1 MSAPIL
7 THQSGSWTC
16 HKVWNGHDFTHC
28 FQSRR
33 RYLQNYPI
41 FLVIASTLWLATRY
55 ASKCSMKSPPSSP
68 LSSVSTL
75 QTTTMSPEFSSLE
88 SAVIL
93 DSLATNLL
101 PPHLASNP
109 STTEEPLDERSA
121 EDFIRD
127 WRSRRTRIEEFWMD
141 VRFWVGVVGGIVW
154 FEIEIAKAAKEGA
167 WLELIFPGW
176 IALLAALHQP
186 IIPVLTLHL
195 PIKLL
200 LFRSSVI
207 QQSASALTATCIAAE
222 LFYWFALISIPYEH
236 ELDRLLEGGT
246 SKGGGTLGSFGHS
259 LPSHPEE
266 SSSPFSR
273 ATYTFLLPLL
283 FKHYK
288 KPITV
293 ADIPGIREDDSSAA
307 ALAAFRAYQATLD
320 KRYRKKY
327 GQDRKRDLGIDLLW
341 FFAPELSVQ
350 AGWSIICIVFEY
362 LPPTGLRLLLEY
374 VNSRA
379 KKPQSSG
386 VAVLYVAMMAIGQC
400 FSAMAMGQCLLL
412 GRRLCIRLRAII
424 VAELFAKSLRR
435 SDVSGKTTNR
445 DANGSKEGRDEGSA
459 SEGKINNLVSVD
471 AFTISEIC
479 AYIFYLFSCPLA
491 VIVNCALL
499 YMALGAASFAGI
511 AVLVLLMPLQ
521 GLIGK
526 LYTRYQSAFMAATDK
541 RLESVTE
548 VIAYIKL
555 IKINAW
561 EGKFYERMD
570 KTRKAELHAL
580 GYRFMVTILFQLF
593 VWGTPVLVTGVAFAV
608 HSLVLR
614 QHLSADRAFAS
625 LVLFNMMKDPLAL
638 FQNTFTRLL
647 QAYTSCRRI
656 QEYLEEPDT
665 LKYQQISKPGPGD
678 PQIGFK
684 GAILTY
690 APREN
695 IQESGSENDL
705 FAVGELNIE
714 FPVGA
719 LSVIS
724 GHVGSG
730 KTTLVQ
736 GLLGECALFQGQTF
750 MPDNHGDRATCPIDP
765 APFLSETIA
774 YCAQTPWLMA
784 TSIRDNIVF
793 GAKWNAS
800 RYRAVVDACALRR
813 DFDMFEQ
820 GDDTEVGE
828 KGTTCSGGQKAR
840 IALARAIYSS
850 AKIVIL
856 DDVLSAVDAQTA
868 RHLYENVLQGPLIRG
883 RTVIMVTHQVELV
896 ANAAQ
901 LVIVLEEGTVIGQGS
916 VDDLVAEGFLNFDKE
931 ESNNSVANETHVD
944 DTISKSGQTL
954 VANDAPTVQAHLQN
968 NDVTLVVEPEAVTP
982 STTPHGQIQDKVDQ
996 VKEQAQHKLIEAESQ
1011 AHGITNLSTYLLYFR
1026 SMGGLVF
1033 WVLVVSAFVGS
1044 NALQVGSN
1052 AWVKR
1057 WANADDEAAV
1067 SSLMTDSPA
1076 QYVVSST
1083 TSQPSD
1089 RFSQPARHSTMY
1101 YLTIYWGISLIY
1113 LLAVAARVGITFA
1126 GALDASK
1133 RIYDR
1138 LLNRILG
1145 ARMRFFDCTPS
1156 GRIMNRL
1163 SKDMSAIDQEAG
1175 EILMYFANCCLSAVT
1190 VLVVVSIATPAFIAA
1205 LVLIL
1210 FLYWIIGSLYVT
1222 TNREI
1227 KRIDSVTRS
1236 PILISFS
1243 EVLVGMSTIRSYG
1256 DSARFLRKIFHE
1268 LDQNTRCFWYMWQT
1282 NLVLHIFSNLVGALV
1297 TIFAAI
1303 FSLRNPT
1310 MDAGAVGLS
1319 ISYALSFTEY
1329 ILWVVRMY
1337 ASSEMSMNSVERVGE
1352 YLKLEVE
1359 EEEEDKSVEPP
1370 AYWPSRDGSVI
1381 IQNLTCSYAPQLDPV
1396 LKDVSFI
1403 IGPREKIGVCGR
1415 TGCGKST
1422 LALSFFRFLHQ
1433 SGGQIIIDG
1442 QDIQQLSLATLRS
1455 RLTILPQEAQ
1465 LFSGSIRDNLD
1476 PFHQHEDCEIWDALS
1491 QCGMVTR
1498 SRAPSRS
1505 HSRRQSRLSP
1515 RASVGA
1521 LRDTHA
1527 GVETAVR
1534 AVKKQRSSR
1543 SLLKRASKKL
1553 EVMQEEWDDE
1563 DEEEDMVVIK
1573 SLEEGVAAGG
1583 KNFSQGQRQ
1592 LLALARG
1599 LLKLKSSSFLIMDES
1614 TANLDQETDATIQD
1628 VLRTSLGDTQM
1639 LVIAHRLMT
1648 VCGLDKILVLDSG
1661 RVVEF
1666 GTPWELL
1673 QKGGEE
1679 AVFKGLCKQS
1689 GNERE
1694 LYELAQSIHESKHG
1708 NT

>member
-1 MSAPIL
+1 MDRSVAMGAPML
-7 THQSGSWTC
+7 TQPSSWTC

-28 FQSRR
+28 FQSR
-33 RYLQNYPI
+33 YLQTYPI
-41 FLVIASTLWLATRY
+41 FLVFVSIVWFATKY
-55 ASKCSMKSPPSSP
+55 VSKCYFKPPPS
-68 LSSVSTL
+68 LSVSAL
-75 QTTTMSPEFSSLE
+75 RSTTMSPEFSTLE
-88 SAVIL
+88 STVIL
-93 DSLATNLL
+93 DSLASNLL
-101 PPHLASNP
+101 PPYPASDP
-109 STTEEPLDERSA
+109 SSTEEPLDEKNA
-121 EDFIRD
+121 EDLVRD
-127 WRSRRTRIEEFWMD
+127 WRSRRTRSEDFWQN
-141 VRFWVGVVGGIVW
+141 VRFWVGIVGGILW
-154 FEIEIAKAAKEGA
+154 FEVEIAKAARQGT

-176 IALLAALHQP
+176 ITLMSALHRP
-186 IIPVLTLHL
+186 IIPILTMHL
-195 PIKLL
+195 PVTLL
-200 LFRSSVI
+200 LFRSTVI
-207 QQSASALTATCIAAE
+207 RQSASALSATCIAAE

-236 ELDRLLEGGT
+236 KLDRLLEGGT

-266 SSSPFSR
+266 PTSPFSR

-288 KPITV
+288 NPITV

-307 ALAAFRAYQATLD
+307 ALGAFRAYQGRLD
-320 KRYRKKY
+320 RQYSDKH
-327 GQDRKRDLGIDLLW
+327 GQKRKRDLGIDLLW
-341 FFAPELSVQ
+341 FFAPELFVQ
-350 AGWSIICIVFEY
+350 AGWGIICIVFEY

-379 KKPQSSG
+379 KEPQSPS
-386 VAVLYVAMMAIGQC
+386 VAALYVAMMAIGQC

-424 VAELFAKSLRR
+424 VAEVFAKALRR
-435 SDVSGKTTNR
+435 KDVSGKTTKK
-445 DANGSKEGRDEGSA
+445 DLSDGKEKDEGTA

-479 AYIFYLFSCPLA
+479 AYIFYLFSCPLS
-491 VIVNCALL
+491 VIVNCVLL
-499 YMALGAASFAGI
+499 YMALGVASFAGI

-526 LYTRYQSAFMAATDK
+526 LYTRYQNVFMAATDK

-555 IKINAW
+555 IKFNAW
-561 EGKFYERMD
+561 EGKFYERLD
-570 KTRKAELHAL
+570 KTRKAELQAL
-580 GYRFMVTILFQLF
+580 GYRFMVTILFQLL

-608 HSLVLR
+608 HSLVLK

-690 APREN
+690 AATED
-695 IQESGSENDL
+695 IQDSESDIDL

-719 LSVIS
+719 LSIIS

-730 KTTLVQ
+730 KTTLIQ
-736 GLLGECALFQGQTF
+736 GLLGECALFQGQVF
-750 MPDNHGDRATCPIDP
+750 MPDDHANRATCPVDP
-765 APFLSETIA
+765 TTSLSDTVA
-774 YCAQTPWLMA
+774 YCAQTPWLVG
-784 TSIRDNIVF
+784 TSIRENIIF
-793 GAKWNAS
+793 GARWDAS
-800 RYRAVVDACALRR
+800 RYRAVVDACALRT
-813 DFDMFEQ
+813 DFDMFED
-820 GDDTEVGE
+820 GDRTEVGE

-840 IALARAIYSS
+840 IALARAIYSP
-850 AKIVIL
+850 AKTVIL

-868 RHLYENVLQGPLIRG
+868 RHLYEHVLQGPLTEG
-883 RTVIMVTHQVELV
+883 RTVIMVTHQVGLV
-896 ANAAQ
+896 AKAAD
-901 LVIVLEEGTVIGQGS
+901 LVIVLEEGAVIGQGS
-916 VDDLVAEGFLNFDKE
+916 VDDLVAEGLLDIDDEK
-931 ESNNSVANETHVD
+931 SSVAAADETSVD
-944 DTISKSGQTL
+944 FISTSSRTL
-954 VANDAPTVQAHLQN
+954 VADDCSTVQVDLQGH
-968 NDVTLVVEPEAVTP
+968 DVTLTVQPEPTASVAT
-982 STTPHGQIQDKVDQ
+982 SDGKVQDRSEE
-996 VKEQAQHKLIEAESQ
+996 VKEQAQHKLVEAESQ
-1011 AHGITNLSTYLLYFR
+1011 AHGTIGVSTYMLYFK

-1033 WVLVVSAFVGS
+1033 WVLLVSAFVGS

-1057 WANADDEAAV
+1057 WANADDEATV
-1067 SSLMTDSPA
+1067 SSLMTSTA
-1076 QYVVSST
+1076 QHVVSSIA
-1083 TSQPSD
+1083 SHSSKGISRLAQ
-1089 RFSQPARHSTMY
+1089 HSTMY

-1113 LLAVAARVGITFA
+1113 LLAVAARVGITFV
-1126 GALDASK
+1126 GALNASNK
-1133 RIYDR
+1133 IYDR
-1138 LLNRILG
+1138 LLNRIMG
-1145 ARMRFFDCTPS
+1145 AKMRFFDSTPS

-1175 EILMYFANCCLSAVT
+1175 EILMYFANCCLSALT
-1190 VLVVVSIATPAFIAA
+1190 VLVVVSIATPAFIGA

-1210 FLYWIIGSLYVT
+1210 FLYWIIGSFYVT

-1243 EVLVGMSTIRSYG
+1243 EALVGMSTIRSYG

-1268 LDQNTRCFWYMWQT
+1268 LDQNTRCFWYMWQI

-1303 FSLRNPT
+1303 FALRNPT

-1352 YLKLEVE
+1352 YLDLEVE
-1359 EEEEDKSVEPP
+1359 EEEEEKGVEPP

-1381 IQNLTCSYAPQLDPV
+1381 IENLTCSYAPHLDPV
-1396 LKDVSFI
+1396 LKDVSFT

-1433 SGGQIIIDG
+1433 SEGRIIIDG
-1442 QDIQQLSLATLRS
+1442 QDISKLSLSALRS

-1465 LFSGSIRDNLD
+1465 LFSGTIRDNLD
-1476 PFHQHEDCEIWDALS
+1476 PFHQHEDHEIWDALS

-1505 HSRRQSRLSP
+1505 HSRRQSRVSLRTS
-1515 RASVGA
+1515 AGA
-1521 LRDTHA
+1521 LGDTYI
-1527 GVETAVR
+1527 GVEDTGR
-1534 AVKKQRSSR
+1534 AIRKQPSAR
-1543 SLLKRASKKL
+1543 SLLKRASRKL
-1553 EVMQEEWDDE
+1553 EVMQEWDDE
-1563 DEEEDMVVIK
+1563 DEEEDMVVIR
-1573 SLEEGVAAGG
+1573 SLGEGVAAGG

-1599 LLKLKSSSFLIMDES
+1599 LLKLKSSCFLIMDES

-1628 VLRTSLGDTQM
+1628 VLRTGLRDTQM

-1661 RVVEF
+1661 REVEF

-1673 QKGGEE
+1673 KKEGEG

-1689 GNERE
+1689 GNERA
-1694 LYELAQSIHESKHG
+1694 LYEVSLCLTMTRHEADE
-1708 NT
+1708 TV